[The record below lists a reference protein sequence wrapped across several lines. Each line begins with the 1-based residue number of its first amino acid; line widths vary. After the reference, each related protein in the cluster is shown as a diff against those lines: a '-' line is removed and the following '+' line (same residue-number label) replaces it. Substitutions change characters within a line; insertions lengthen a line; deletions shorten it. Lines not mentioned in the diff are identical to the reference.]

1 MATTHDSFFRI
12 GSTHAVCQDYAAT
25 AQEAAAPEFG
35 EHERTVAVVGD
46 GCSGEADTDV
56 GSRLVV
62 HGFLS
67 QWRQVRAPLSFEAWV
82 ERMSVAVSTGVSMA
96 RAALTW
102 VSLPPSAATVTAVVA
117 EHHGALGNRTRG
129 AIFGDGALT
138 FRFPR
143 SSLVVVEVVP
153 PSSERGS
160 LPAYPSYDPRNIPG
174 YLAAVGGKPSVVR
187 ITFVNELGQ
196 VTHVQEATT
205 DTVVYADTDAGWSLR
220 IQPGMVVE
228 HPWPRPT
235 VAVEAMGFDLVTC
248 LSDGSGTGKWDP
260 DERWSSL
267 VQTPP
272 DTGLAFDLAQV
283 KQPHGHFLR
292 RRADNACRLWTHSD
306 DLSGAALHV
315 DVEA

>member
-1 MATTHDSFFRI
+1 MSTSHDSFFRI

-46 GCSGEADTDV
+46 GCSGEPHTDV

-62 HGFLS
+62 HGFLN
-67 QWRQVRAPLSFEAWV
+67 QWRQVRVPLSFEDWV
-82 ERMSVAVSTGVSMA
+82 ERTSVAVSAGVSMA

-102 VSLPPSAATVTAVVA
+102 VSLPPNAATVTAVVA
-117 EHHGALGNRTRG
+117 EHHGAYRDLVRG

-143 SSLVVVEVVP
+143 ASLVVVEVVP
-153 PSSERGS
+153 PSNGRGS
-160 LPAYPSYDPRNIPG
+160 LPAYPSYDPRNIPS
-174 YLAAVGGKPSVVR
+174 YLAEVEGRPSVVR
-187 ITFVNELGQ
+187 VTFVDELGK
-196 VTHVQEATT
+196 VTHVQEGTSPLT
-205 DTVVYADTDAGWSLR
+205 YADAGWSMR
-220 IQPGMVVE
+220 IQPGQVAE

-235 VAVEAMGFDLVTC
+235 VAVEARGFDLVTC
-248 LSDGSGTGKWDP
+248 LSDGQGTGTWDR

-272 DTGLAFDLAQV
+272 DVGLAFDLAQV
-283 KQPHGHFLR
+283 KQPYGHFLR
-292 RRADNACRLWTHSD
+292 RRADKACRFWTHSD
-306 DLSGAALHV
+306 DLSGAALHLG
-315 DVEA
+315 EET